1 LAKIVCIEDEF
12 AIRNIVAEELRE
24 AGHEILE
31 AEDGEAGLALI
42 KAEKPDLVLC
52 DVSMPRMDGY
62 AVLKRM
68 RALGPDFR
76 LMPFLFLSA
85 MAEPTQIMEGR
96 RMGADDYITKPIQ
109 FDELFSKVEAR
120 LEKARS
126 QRRA

>member
-1 LAKIVCIEDEF
+1 MAKIICIEDEH
-12 AIRNIVAEELRE
+12 AIRSIVAEELRE

-62 AVLKRM
+62 AVLKRV

-96 RMGADDYITKPIQ
+96 RLGADDYITKPIQ
-109 FDELFSKVEAR
+109 FEELFSKVETR
-120 LEKARS
+120 LEKARRM
-126 QRRA
+126 RRS